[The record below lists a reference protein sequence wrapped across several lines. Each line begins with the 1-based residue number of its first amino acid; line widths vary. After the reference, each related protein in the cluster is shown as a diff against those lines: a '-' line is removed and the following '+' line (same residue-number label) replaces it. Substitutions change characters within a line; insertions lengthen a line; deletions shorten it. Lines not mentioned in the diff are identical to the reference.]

1 MTIGLAILD
10 MDGTLLSERSVDV
23 FCEKL
28 GVKERLR
35 ELDKL
40 SSSLPAYR
48 IGEMIAKFFAGVAR
62 RKLEALFDSIPL
74 NPGAVDFVN
83 FLRRSDFFVAVA
95 TDSYEFLAERLAK
108 RITID
113 AVYGNEVEI
122 RDGILTGV
130 LLTQQRCLEIEGC
143 REYAVCKLWFMKQL
157 RESVGGIAVAVGDGD
172 SDFCMIKEADIGI
185 AYRPRSKSITTIA
198 NIVASSFENI
208 KPLLQQEI
216 QDRAKRNPL
225 SRQR

>member
-1 MTIGLAILD
+1 MTIGVAILD

-28 GVKERLR
+28 GFKERLR
-35 ELDKL
+35 GPDRL
-40 SSSLPAYR
+40 SSSLPGYR
-48 IGEMIAKFFAGVAR
+48 IGQMIAAFFGGVTR
-62 RKLEALFDSIPL
+62 SELEKLFDSISL

-83 FLRRSDFFVAVA
+83 FLRMSGFFVAVA

-122 RDGILTGV
+122 RDGILTGR
-130 LLTQQRCLEIEGC
+130 LLTQQRCLKMEGC

-157 RESVGGIAVAVGDGD
+157 RESIGGIAVAVGDGD

-198 NIVASSFENI
+198 KIIGSSFEDI

-216 QDRAKRNPL
+216 QDRTKQNPL
-225 SRQR
+225 ARQR